1 LALPQRKYTL
11 GKNER
16 LKSRKAIAALFAS
29 GKSFSLFPFRVVFT
43 LTEVDVPEGEKP
55 HLLVLPAFSVSKRH
69 FSSAVKRNRVRRL
82 MKEAF
87 RLSKISLQEHPLPQ
101 TMRLEL
107 FLIFQGN
114 ELPEYSNVQLRMR
127 QLMLR
132 LKKEVDAQ
140 AR

>member
-1 LALPQRKYTL
+1 
-11 GKNER
+11 
-16 LKSRKAIAALFAS
+16 
-29 GKSFSLFPFRVVFT
+29 
-43 LTEVDVPEGEKP
+43 
-55 HLLVLPAFSVSKRH
+55 
-69 FSSAVKRNRVRRL
+69 
-82 MKEAF
+82 
-87 RLSKISLQEHPLPQ
+87 
-101 TMRLEL
+101 MRLEL

>member
-1 LALPQRKYTL
+1 MPQRKYTL

-16 LKSRKAIAALFAS
+16 LKSRKAIAAVFAS
-29 GKSFSLFPFRVVFT
+29 GKSFSLFPFRVVFI
-43 LTEVDVPEGEKP
+43 LTEIGAPDGGKP
-55 HLLVLPAFSVSKRH
+55 RLLVLPAFSVSKRH

-87 RLSKISLQEHPLPQ
+87 RLSKNSLQEHPLPK

-114 ELPEYSNVQLRMR
+114 ELPEYANVLQRM
-127 QLMLR
+127 QTLMVR

>member
-1 LALPQRKYTL
+1 M
-11 GKNER
+11 
-16 LKSRKAIAALFAS
+16 
-29 GKSFSLFPFRVVFT
+29 VFT
-43 LTEVDVPEGEKP
+43 LTEIGAPDVEKP

-87 RLSKISLQEHPLPQ
+87 RLSKNSLQEHPLPK

-114 ELPEYSNVQLRMR
+114 ELPEYANVLQRM
-127 QLMLR
+127 QTLMVR

>member
-1 LALPQRKYTL
+1 MVY
-11 GKNER
+11 
-16 LKSRKAIAALFAS
+16 
-29 GKSFSLFPFRVVFT
+29 T
-43 LTEVDVPEGEKP
+43 LTEIGAPDGGKP

-87 RLSKISLQEHPLPQ
+87 RLSKNSLQEHPLPK

-114 ELPEYSNVQLRMR
+114 ELPEYANVLQRM
-127 QLMLR
+127 QTLMVR